1 MYLKLVISTL
11 ILALFAT
18 SAQAQ
23 VQVQVQVDLSK
34 VTCDQLVHHKV
45 GSPRV
50 MAAWFSGYYNGKRDN
65 LIIDMQD
72 FEASLNKVQRFCEV
86 EKNFTVTVLKAV
98 EQVIGTAK

>member
-1 MYLKLVISTL
+1 
-11 ILALFAT
+11 
-18 SAQAQ
+18 
-23 VQVQVQVDLSK
+23 
-34 VTCDQLVHHKV
+34 
-45 GSPRV
+45 

-86 EKNFTVTVLKAV
+86 EKNFSVTVLKAV

>member
-1 MYLKLVISTL
+1 MCLKPVISAL
-11 ILALFAT
+11 ILALIAT
-18 SAQAQ
+18 SAEAQ
-23 VQVQVQVDLSK
+23 VQLDLSK
-34 VTCDQLVHHKV
+34 VTCDQFVHHKV

-65 LIIDMQD
+65 LIIDMKD

>member
-1 MYLKLVISTL
+1 MYVPQTSYISTYSR
-11 ILALFAT
+11 ALRCVSSGA
-18 SAQAQ
+18 
-23 VQVQVQVDLSK
+23 
-34 VTCDQLVHHKV
+34 VHHKV

-72 FEASLNKVQRFCEV
+72 FEASLNKVQRFCDV